1 MCLYTSAYLHIT
13 VVLLPSFETEFICSN
28 RGIWL
33 QVHCIQT
40 RGGVSFSLQWFPK
53 RHQKK
58 WLQDIYSCH
67 LCTQF
72 TITLTE
78 VYRCQ
83 LSPPLHTLDTRTAL
97 NRWCS
102 ICTQCT
108 STIIWYRY
116 ITSLLL
122 NFTQHNLPPHSRYN
136 TVYLLSIISIS
147 CRFIRESK
155 EGRFLRLVYFSF
167 GGWEKP

>member
-13 VVLLPSFETEFICSN
+13 VVLNPSFETEFICSN

-33 QVHCIQT
+33 QEHCTQT

-72 TITLTE
+72 TIPLTE

-83 LSPPLHTLDTRTAL
+83 MLPPAPLTHTRYTHCTEQVVLHMYAVHQYNYLVQ
-97 NRWCS
+97 
-102 ICTQCT
+102 IHYF
-108 STIIWYRY
+108 I
-116 ITSLLL
+116 ITSLHTV
-122 NFTQHNLPPHSRYN
+122 NPSSSYIVHNTL
-136 TVYLLSIISIS
+136 IISIFKV
-147 CRFIRESK
+147 CIFFIRW
-155 EGRFLRLVYFSF
+155 L
-167 GGWEKP
+167 